1 MFLSKYFSLVLYGEY
16 VKKIFI
22 IDHEELQFD
31 KNVGW
36 TLLGI
41 NNEPN
46 GLMSDHD
53 YFFINED
60 LFNTVQSTHQK
71 NNILLKIISNEPQ
84 NKSQCDATYICDEN
98 ICKKKR
104 TFGNNTLNNNIQRK
118 RQKNSL
124 YYRKNQLITTG
135 W

>member
-71 NNILLKIISNEPQ
+71 NNILLKIISNEP
-84 NKSQCDATYICDEN
+84 
-98 ICKKKR
+98 KKKNLSVMQHISVMKISAR
-104 TFGNNTLNNNIQRK
+104 RRGLLAIIHSIIIFRERGRK
-118 RQKNSL
+118 IH
-124 YYRKNQLITTG
+124 YTTEKIN
-135 W
+135 